1 MEQVPISRSW
11 KTFHGDVFQGRP
23 RPLILSPMRRALFD
37 NLHSLSHPG
46 IKASRRPNGISGP
59 IWNAT
64 SQRWPVLVTTV
75 SSRQFSGMLRPRC
88 TPFHCLTVVLT
99 VFILTLLVLYLHP
112 RAIPTYSLAPIGT
125 PAGQRRCRWPMPPL
139 SPAPQLS
146 CLDGSRALVYR
157 RQSSPIEDSS

>member
-1 MEQVPISRSW
+1 MEQVPISRSG

-75 SSRQFSGMLRPRC
+75 SSRKFSGMLRPRC

-99 VFILTLLVLYLHP
+99 YSYWHCWSFTSFQGLYLPIHLHQLVHP
-112 RAIPTYSLAPIGT
+112 LARGD
-125 PAGQRRCRWPMPPL
+125 ADDRCHCWVLRL
-139 SPAPQLS
+139 
-146 CLDGSRALVYR
+146 
-157 RQSSPIEDSS
+157 SSPVWMGLARWCTDDNQVL